1 MAASTRPKPAARPH
15 SLSAE
20 PLRTTSGPLEMR
32 CCLGGFG
39 GFGFQR
45 ASQLTPPPQGSPMMS
60 DLVRVQPREVDV
72 QIQAII
78 QQKPLARDERAR
90 PVPIFKLT
98 YYTIPV
104 LPACTCAYKAAT
116 PRRPLTSKSLA
127 CWLARSL
134 AGRDNV
140 APPRERREEEKRIS
154 ASTARANKTPPSSE
168 DLEKSNAAPRT
179 GRTWEGLRSRCYYE
193 RRERPI
199 FLLLISIGCPM
210 SGLHLGICIVDRS
223 AHTLF
228 DECQHLGQDHHRA
241 LLVRVA
247 VVFVLL
253 RRLRA
258 PATHLH
264 HKRHPVDGCHS
275 LLVVL
280 SLRARINLPRYLDMA
295 SQQQEIRLRSSAAER
310 SPVTESVAAT
320 RARTATFASSSS
332 SSPGISRSHSAS
344 STSSTIDTADVMPPP
359 PLPRSDSFTRG
370 RSRASPSVSR
380 HKNRLSLTLPVA
392 VPLGDG
398 PRLADSPSIM
408 TASAVAS
415 SVPQTPLETPASL
428 ATSPSNAN
436 EFIIAIAAQER
447 RVLELKEELAQA
459 ETELAMLKKQ
469 WASEEVYRKRS
480 NSHRDLFGSSQ
491 ASIDDDALVASRRS
505 VELDRR
511 KHILQGQTTP
521 AQARRKVIRGGH
533 ARTLSLLS
541 PVRTDSVFSLNE
553 ATQAD
558 TIALPSVEQRMAQ
571 LTNPTLSKR
580 SSWQPRSQQS
590 VASVVGVPSI
600 VEDFKLG
607 FRAFVEDIR
616 QITVGDEPVTGQPQR
631 PISTSIANARE
642 QDTSKP
648 NHATTHARTSSNEG
662 SSTATSTSSQAN
674 RTPELKPKTGRGK
687 QFSWTPLGFDSV
699 DDTDWSNWDSP
710 VSTKSARWSGST
722 INSSGIDDIPEKEDE
737 EDAKPA
743 RKAETSLLSPTLED
757 LFPSVVHHLS
767 PSNLKRT
774 ANNLMDEWERS
785 LVAPES
791 RSKGTTA

>member
-1 MAASTRPKPAARPH
+1 
-15 SLSAE
+15 
-20 PLRTTSGPLEMR
+20 
-32 CCLGGFG
+32 
-39 GFGFQR
+39 
-45 ASQLTPPPQGSPMMS
+45 
-60 DLVRVQPREVDV
+60 
-72 QIQAII
+72 
-78 QQKPLARDERAR
+78 
-90 PVPIFKLT
+90 
-98 YYTIPV
+98 
-104 LPACTCAYKAAT
+104 
-116 PRRPLTSKSLA
+116 
-127 CWLARSL
+127 
-134 AGRDNV
+134 
-140 APPRERREEEKRIS
+140 
-154 ASTARANKTPPSSE
+154 
-168 DLEKSNAAPRT
+168 
-179 GRTWEGLRSRCYYE
+179 
-193 RRERPI
+193 
-199 FLLLISIGCPM
+199 M
-210 SGLHLGICIVDRS
+210 SGLPFGICIVDSS
-223 AHTLF
+223 ARPLL
-228 DECQHLGQDHHRA
+228 DDYQLLSQDHHRA

-247 VVFVLL
+247 VVSVHF

-264 HKRHPVDGCHS
+264 SGKRRPVDGSHS
-275 LLVVL
+275 LSPVIVL

-295 SQQQEIRLRSSAAER
+295 SQQHEIRLRSSAAG
-310 SPVTESVAAT
+310 SPVTDTSSI
-320 RARTATFASSSS
+320 ARTATFASSSS

-344 STSSTIDTADVMPPP
+344 STSSTFDDSQAMPPP
-359 PLPRSDSFTRG
+359 PLPRSDSLTRG

-392 VPLGDG
+392 VPFDG
-398 PRLADSPSIM
+398 PRLADSPAILS
-408 TASAVAS
+408 ASAMVS
-415 SVPQTPLETPASL
+415 SVPQTPLETPASV

-459 ETELAMLKKQ
+459 ETELARLKKQ

-480 NSHRDLFGSSQ
+480 NSHRGDPFGNSQ

-541 PVRTDSVFSLNE
+541 PVRTESVFSLNQV
-553 ATQAD
+553 TQAD
-558 TIALPSVEQRMAQ
+558 PIALPSVEQRMAQ
-571 LTNPTLSKR
+571 LTDPTLAKR
-580 SSWQPRSQQS
+580 SSWQPRSQQTM
-590 VASVVGVPSI
+590 ASVVGVASV

-631 PISTSIANARE
+631 PMSTSIANARE

-648 NHATTHARTSSNEG
+648 NHATTHTRTNSNEG
-662 SSTATSTSSQAN
+662 SSTAASTTSQAN
-674 RTPELKPKTGRGK
+674 RTPELKPKTGTGK
-687 QFSWTPLGFDSV
+687 GNKFSWTPLGFDSV

-743 RKAETSLLSPTLED
+743 RKADASLLSPTLED

-774 ANNLMDEWERS
+774 ANNLMDEWEKS

-791 RSKGTTA
+791 RSKETATA

>member
-1 MAASTRPKPAARPH
+1 
-15 SLSAE
+15 
-20 PLRTTSGPLEMR
+20 
-32 CCLGGFG
+32 
-39 GFGFQR
+39 
-45 ASQLTPPPQGSPMMS
+45 
-60 DLVRVQPREVDV
+60 
-72 QIQAII
+72 
-78 QQKPLARDERAR
+78 
-90 PVPIFKLT
+90 
-98 YYTIPV
+98 
-104 LPACTCAYKAAT
+104 
-116 PRRPLTSKSLA
+116 
-127 CWLARSL
+127 
-134 AGRDNV
+134 
-140 APPRERREEEKRIS
+140 
-154 ASTARANKTPPSSE
+154 
-168 DLEKSNAAPRT
+168 
-179 GRTWEGLRSRCYYE
+179 
-193 RRERPI
+193 
-199 FLLLISIGCPM
+199 M
-210 SGLHLGICIVDRS
+210 SGLHFGICIVDSS
-223 AHTLF
+223 ARPLL
-228 DECQHLGQDHHRA
+228 DDYELLSQDHQRA

-247 VVFVLL
+247 VVSVHF

-264 HKRHPVDGCHS
+264 SEKRRPVDGSHS
-275 LLVVL
+275 LSPVIVL

-295 SQQQEIRLRSSAAER
+295 SQQQEIRLRSSAAG
-310 SPVTESVAAT
+310 SPVTDTSSI
-320 RARTATFASSSS
+320 ARTATFASSSS

-344 STSSTIDTADVMPPP
+344 STSSTFDDSQAMPPP

-392 VPLGDG
+392 MSFDG
-398 PRLADSPSIM
+398 PRLADSPAILS
-408 TASAVAS
+408 ASAMVS
-415 SVPQTPLETPASL
+415 SVPQTPLETPASV

-459 ETELAMLKKQ
+459 ETELARLKKQ

-480 NSHRDLFGSSQ
+480 NSHRTDPFGISQ

-541 PVRTDSVFSLNE
+541 PVRTESVFSLNE
-553 ATQAD
+553 VTQAEP
-558 TIALPSVEQRMAQ
+558 IALPSVEQRMAQ
-571 LTNPTLSKR
+571 LTDPTLAKR
-580 SSWQPRSQQS
+580 SSWQPRSQQQS
-590 VASVVGVPSI
+590 MASVVGVASV

-631 PISTSIANARE
+631 PMSTSIANARE

-648 NHATTHARTSSNEG
+648 NHATTHTRTSSNEG
-662 SSTATSTSSQAN
+662 SSTAASTTSQAN
-674 RTPELKPKTGRGK
+674 RTPELKPKNGTGKGNNK
-687 QFSWTPLGFDSV
+687 FSWTPLGFDSV

-743 RKAETSLLSPTLED
+743 RKADASLLSPTLED

-774 ANNLMDEWERS
+774 ANNLMDEWEKS
-785 LVAPES
+785 LVAPQPRNNKE
-791 RSKGTTA
+791 TATA

>member
-1 MAASTRPKPAARPH
+1 
-15 SLSAE
+15 
-20 PLRTTSGPLEMR
+20 
-32 CCLGGFG
+32 
-39 GFGFQR
+39 
-45 ASQLTPPPQGSPMMS
+45 
-60 DLVRVQPREVDV
+60 
-72 QIQAII
+72 
-78 QQKPLARDERAR
+78 
-90 PVPIFKLT
+90 
-98 YYTIPV
+98 
-104 LPACTCAYKAAT
+104 
-116 PRRPLTSKSLA
+116 
-127 CWLARSL
+127 
-134 AGRDNV
+134 
-140 APPRERREEEKRIS
+140 
-154 ASTARANKTPPSSE
+154 
-168 DLEKSNAAPRT
+168 
-179 GRTWEGLRSRCYYE
+179 
-193 RRERPI
+193 
-199 FLLLISIGCPM
+199 M
-210 SGLHLGICIVDRS
+210 SGLCLGICIVDSS
-223 AHTLF
+223 ARPLL
-228 DECQHLGQDHHRA
+228 DDYQLLSQDHHRA

-247 VVFVLL
+247 VVSVHF

-264 HKRHPVDGCHS
+264 SEKRRPVDGSRS
-275 LLVVL
+275 LLPVIVL

-295 SQQQEIRLRSSAAER
+295 SQQHEIRLRSSAAG
-310 SPVTESVAAT
+310 SPVTDSSSST
-320 RARTATFASSSS
+320 ARTATFASSSS
-332 SSPGISRSHSAS
+332 ASSPGISRSHSAS
-344 STSSTIDTADVMPPP
+344 STSSTFDDSAHAMPPP

-398 PRLADSPSIM
+398 PRLADSPAILA
-408 TASAVAS
+408 ASAMAS
-415 SVPQTPLETPASL
+415 SVPQTPLETPASI

-447 RVLELKEELAQA
+447 RVLELKEELATA
-459 ETELAMLKKQ
+459 EIELARLKKQ

-480 NSHRDLFGSSQ
+480 NSHRGDPFGNPQ
-491 ASIDDDALVASRRS
+491 AVIDDDALVASRRS

-541 PVRTDSVFSLNE
+541 PVRTESVFSLNE
-553 ATQAD
+553 VTQAD
-558 TIALPSVEQRMAQ
+558 PVALPSVEQRMAQ
-571 LTNPTLSKR
+571 LTDPTLNKR
-580 SSWQPRSQQS
+580 ASWQPRSQQS
-590 VASVVGVPSI
+590 VASVVGVASV

-616 QITVGDEPVTGQPQR
+616 QITVGDEPVTGQSQR
-631 PISTSIANARE
+631 PMSTSIANARE
-642 QDTSKP
+642 QDTIRPRRPHPKLTEP
-648 NHATTHARTSSNEG
+648 
-662 SSTATSTSSQAN
+662 
-674 RTPELKPKTGRGK
+674 PELKPKTGTGK
-687 QFSWTPLGFDSV
+687 GNNKFSWTPLGFDSV

-743 RKAETSLLSPTLED
+743 RKADASLLSPTLED

-774 ANNLMDEWERS
+774 ANNLMDEWEKS

-791 RSKGTTA
+791 RSKETATA

>member
-1 MAASTRPKPAARPH
+1 
-15 SLSAE
+15 
-20 PLRTTSGPLEMR
+20 
-32 CCLGGFG
+32 
-39 GFGFQR
+39 
-45 ASQLTPPPQGSPMMS
+45 
-60 DLVRVQPREVDV
+60 
-72 QIQAII
+72 
-78 QQKPLARDERAR
+78 
-90 PVPIFKLT
+90 
-98 YYTIPV
+98 
-104 LPACTCAYKAAT
+104 
-116 PRRPLTSKSLA
+116 
-127 CWLARSL
+127 
-134 AGRDNV
+134 
-140 APPRERREEEKRIS
+140 
-154 ASTARANKTPPSSE
+154 
-168 DLEKSNAAPRT
+168 
-179 GRTWEGLRSRCYYE
+179 
-193 RRERPI
+193 
-199 FLLLISIGCPM
+199 M
-210 SGLHLGICIVDRS
+210 SGLHFGICIDDRS
-223 AHTLF
+223 THPLF
-228 DECQHLGQDHHRA
+228 DEYQNIDQDHHRA

-253 RRLRA
+253 RRLQG
-258 PATHLH
+258 PATPLH
-264 HKRHPVDGCHS
+264 PPKRRPVDGSHS
-275 LLVVL
+275 LLVVKSL
-280 SLRARINLPRYLDMA
+280 SLRARINLPKYLDMA
-295 SQQQEIRLRSSAAER
+295 SQQQEIRLRSSAVDR
-310 SPVTESVAAT
+310 SPAAESATT
-320 RARTATFASSSS
+320 RARTTTFASSSS

-344 STSSTIDTADVMPPP
+344 SSSTVDTTDAMLPP

-370 RSRASPSVSR
+370 RPRASPSVSR

-392 VPLGDG
+392 LQLVDD
-398 PRLADSPSIM
+398 PRLADSPAIT
-408 TASAVAS
+408 TASAFAS
-415 SVPQTPLETPASL
+415 SVPQTPLETPASV

-459 ETELAMLKKQ
+459 EVELAKLKKQ

-480 NSHRDLFGSSQ
+480 DSQRAELFGSSQ

-511 KHILQGQTTP
+511 KQILHGQTTP
-521 AQARRKVIRGGH
+521 AQSRRKVMRGGH

-553 ATQAD
+553 SLNEVKQAD
-558 TIALPSVEQRMAQ
+558 PIALPTVEQRTAQ

-616 QITVGDEPVTGQPQR
+616 QITVGDEPVNGQSQR
-631 PISTSIANARE
+631 PFSTSIASARE

-648 NHATTHARTSSNEG
+648 NHDTTTHTRTSSNEG

-722 INSSGIDDIPEKEDE
+722 VNSSGIDDIPEKEDE

-743 RKAETSLLSPTLED
+743 RKSDTLLLSPALED
-757 LFPSVVHHLS
+757 LLPSVVHHLS

-774 ANNLMDEWERS
+774 ANNLMDEWEKS

-791 RSKGTTA
+791 RHKETTV